1 MDDNAF
7 CAELELAETAIEG
20 DAEAGKTISYLI
32 LSDGLK
38 ATLMK
43 RGASH
48 DEAKEIQ
55 SELSKGCFS
64 SAPERG
70 QLYGLLAKYSG
81 KASLEAYFGRVALNR
96 LISLKRKKKAEVVSI
111 DENDLVSD
119 SSSFSQRDDFFKEDE
134 VIDLLRNALRRAFA
148 SVDQEKLVI
157 LRLVQSYRLS
167 QKQVG
172 MVWGYSESKISRILS
187 GLTEELREQIL
198 HAVKKRDPWLNLE
211 WEDFLSLC
219 DESIDLF
226 DYAH

>member
-1 MDDNAF
+1 MDNNVF